1 MTCAKITTG
10 PRWRLLQEV
19 IHNCLVHWV
28 MFECQLDDSWKC
40 IMCVFEPRANK
51 ENVQPVC
58 TKHITLWEC
67 HLIYKKKKK
76 KKFKMWW
83 WTDWVLLMYLFFL
96 LCPQWTDLVLSWY
109 QSKTHALWVWGLDSA
124 AVKCRNLG
132 HGYTKCNPEYT
143 MCQTMNKPKTHGG
156 RCYKQIRVDKPRPA
170 NLSDRQTDR
179 WITWGVKQ
187 VHSVVNYLKVLL
199 LNSCC
204 PLCPRANMDTI
215 VRHKLYYVLIY
226 HRTGLWETF
235 RSDKKKKKNLS
246 VSEGFTT

>member
-1 MTCAKITTG
+1 
-10 PRWRLLQEV
+10 
-19 IHNCLVHWV
+19 
-28 MFECQLDDSWKC
+28 
-40 IMCVFEPRANK
+40 
-51 ENVQPVC
+51 
-58 TKHITLWEC
+58 
-67 HLIYKKKKK
+67 
-76 KKFKMWW
+76 
-83 WTDWVLLMYLFFL
+83 MYLFFL

-132 HGYTKCNPEYT
+132 QGYTTCNPEYT

-187 VHSVVNYLKVLL
+187 IHSVVNYLKVLL

-215 VRHKLYYVLIY
+215 VGHKLYYVLIY

-235 RSDKKKKKNLS
+235 RSDKKKKKKFKC
-246 VSEGFTT
+246 VWRFHHVEETWKRGFLPQPFPTRCMVCEKLTLECFQLPRMTPDP